1 VKSDLIDC
9 PDDDYVGD
17 AGELHEDPAYKN
29 KMYGRAVREPQP
41 GGALW
46 LQYWF
51 FYFYNDFN
59 LIGPLIKAGLHEGD
73 WEMIQ
78 IRLGEDDVPD
88 LAVYAQHTEAEV
100 RPWAEVERAAGGD
113 RPVVYVARGSHAS
126 YFTAGVH
133 PLGTFGIDWLVHGVD
148 QANGER
154 RTPEL
159 ELLEIKPTEK
169 EWSWIHWPGHW
180 GGTTGGPVPVI
191 DDSSPTG
198 PIEHAQWHE
207 PAALLPKAEAKQQR
221 LAAAA
226 PPPRPT
232 LDSIDVHRT
241 AAGLAITYK
250 TTPADGEQMLGLAVT
265 INSRQEAA
273 PPATLTVEASE
284 PAGTADLPVSLD
296 PAKVYD
302 VTVSAAFS
310 PHLATESITVDL
322 PPDPAQPAPTTPP
335 PPAAG

>member
-1 VKSDLIDC
+1 
-9 PDDDYVGD
+9 
-17 AGELHEDPAYKN
+17 
-29 KMYGRAVREPQP
+29 
-41 GGALW
+41 
-46 LQYWF
+46 
-51 FYFYNDFN
+51 
-59 LIGPLIKAGLHEGD
+59 
-73 WEMIQ
+73 
-78 IRLGEDDVPD
+78 
-88 LAVYAQHTEAEV
+88 
-100 RPWAEVERAAGGD
+100 
-113 RPVVYVARGSHAS
+113 
-126 YFTAGVH
+126 
-133 PLGTFGIDWLVHGVD
+133 
-148 QANGER
+148 
-154 RTPEL
+154 
-159 ELLEIKPTEK
+159 
-169 EWSWIHWPGHW
+169 
-180 GGTTGGPVPVI
+180 VPVI